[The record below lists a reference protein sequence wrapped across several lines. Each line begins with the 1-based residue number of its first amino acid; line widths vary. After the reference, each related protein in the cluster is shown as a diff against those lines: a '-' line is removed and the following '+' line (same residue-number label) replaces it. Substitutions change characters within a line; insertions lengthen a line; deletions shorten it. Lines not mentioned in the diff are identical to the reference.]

1 MEAVSSAL
9 GMVVVLMTGIFFMGA
24 TSTSVTTAQIWAGFV
39 PNVPPHS
46 IDLIL
51 TLVAGLTIPF
61 NLFLAGKIA
70 NGNTIESMREGV
82 SLATCVSG
90 VAGMLIMIVGR
101 WERVGALPA
110 LESWAT
116 HYRQHTTGNT
126 LPATHYGNTLPAT
139 QYRQHTTGN
148 TQPATHYRQHTTGN
162 TLPAT
167 HNRQALLRLGG
178 PLPALPRTLP
188 SSRL

>member
-101 WERVGALPA
+101 WERVGAPCL
-110 LESWAT
+110 LWN
-116 HYRQHTTGNT
+116 RGQHTTGNT
-126 LPATHYGNTLPAT
+126 PLAGPPPAGRPSARTATH
-139 QYRQHTTGN
+139 
-148 TQPATHYRQHTTGN
+148 QPRPQPTK
-162 TLPAT
+162 
-167 HNRQALLRLGG
+167 AL
-178 PLPALPRTLP
+178 
-188 SSRL
+188 

>member
-116 HYRQHTTGNT
+116 HYRQHTIGNT
-126 LPATHYGNTLPAT
+126 LPATHY
-139 QYRQHTTGN
+139 
-148 TQPATHYRQHTTGN
+148 GN

-178 PLPALPRTLP
+178 PLPALPRT
-188 SSRL
+188 SRGRSHPKHLTAANLRVRVRVRGRS